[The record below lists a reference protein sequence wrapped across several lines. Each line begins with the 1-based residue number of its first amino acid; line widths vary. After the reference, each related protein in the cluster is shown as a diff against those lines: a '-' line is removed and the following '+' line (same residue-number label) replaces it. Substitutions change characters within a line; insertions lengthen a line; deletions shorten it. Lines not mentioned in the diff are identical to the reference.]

1 MLRKTVR
8 KAKFI
13 KPGNIV
19 KIGIK
24 PGRGEFRR
32 VMAVYHDME
41 RVRGVDIY
49 KTYIGVRDYGHGM
62 IFEEYLN
69 DSFVK
74 IKVK

>member
-1 MLRKTVR
+1 
-8 KAKFI
+8 
-13 KPGNIV
+13 
-19 KIGIK
+19 
-24 PGRGEFRR
+24 
-32 VMAVYHDME
+32 ME